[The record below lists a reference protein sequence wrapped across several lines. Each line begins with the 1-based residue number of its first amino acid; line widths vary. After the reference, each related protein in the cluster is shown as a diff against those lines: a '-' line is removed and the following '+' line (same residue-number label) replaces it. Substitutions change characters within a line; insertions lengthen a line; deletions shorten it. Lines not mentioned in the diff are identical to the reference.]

1 MKIIKSIFVSL
12 MMVAAGSAALTSCDG
27 DPVLPPMVSPE
38 LGQGTWDA
46 PFTVQ
51 GLVAN
56 FDGTNAIA
64 NQWVKG
70 YIVGSIPSGE
80 TSISATVFG
89 TANASTSNVVLA
101 NRADETNT
109 DSCIV
114 IQLSNV
120 RDAVNL
126 SAHPENLGQQISLYG
141 SVEKYFGKAGLKST
155 SAYQWGDQGYYI
167 EVYEVKGQGTADV
180 PYTALDVAKGSLSG
194 TAWVTGYIVGWVS
207 GQTIS
212 DGATFDANATS
223 QSNILLAE
231 TADVTDYTQC
241 AVVQLPSGD
250 VRSALNLQDN
260 PTNLGKQ
267 VSIKGSLEAYFGVN
281 GVKSVTDYAWG
292 DKGVETPAVEAI
304 YSNTFLESQGDFISH
319 DVVGVDNQTIWK
331 QSTSYGM
338 VATAYFNSANYDSE
352 SWLVS
357 PQFDLTSA
365 TGVSLKFDQAMN
377 YFSDIDTGKTQA
389 TVWVKENGG
398 SWTQLTD
405 VTYPDSLGWSFVS
418 SGSIDLSAYQGKVIQ
433 IGFKYVS
440 TSAKAGTWEI
450 KNFVLQGAGG
460 SVGSN
465 PGY

>member
-1 MKIIKSIFVSL
+1 
-12 MMVAAGSAALTSCDG
+12 
-27 DPVLPPMVSPE
+27 
-38 LGQGTWDA
+38 
-46 PFTVQ
+46 
-51 GLVAN
+51 
-56 FDGTNAIA
+56 
-64 NQWVKG
+64 
-70 YIVGSIPSGE
+70 
-80 TSISATVFG
+80 
-89 TANASTSNVVLA
+89 
-101 NRADETNT
+101 
-109 DSCIV
+109 
-114 IQLSNV
+114 
-120 RDAVNL
+120 
-126 SAHPENLGQQISLYG
+126 
-141 SVEKYFGKAGLKST
+141 
-155 SAYQWGDQGYYI
+155 
-167 EVYEVKGQGTADV
+167 
-180 PYTALDVAKGSLSG
+180 
-194 TAWVTGYIVGWVS
+194 
-207 GQTIS
+207 
-212 DGATFDANATS
+212 
-223 QSNILLAE
+223 
-231 TADVTDYTQC
+231 
-241 AVVQLPSGD
+241 LPSGD

-319 DVVGVDNQTIWK
+319 DIVGVENQTIWK